1 MRSVES
7 EVGSVPDPAG
17 LEEIDPLGRSAM
29 GVEQLSIPPL
39 IVAVDGGEASVAA
52 LRVAAELA
60 DRDGTPVEA
69 VLREGVAPAGSGVSL
84 CASAL
89 REAPM
94 SDRTRMGRVR
104 RQLCAI
110 LETHPWSLHV
120 EFGSFG
126 PTVTDLARSTAAR
139 LIVMGLNRHRPARR
153 LLGRGAVARVLP
165 SAPVPVLAVAA
176 TARALPHVALAA
188 VDFSPASVCAAIVAR
203 DLLAQP
209 GTLQLVYV
217 HPDGAL
223 ASSELEG
230 TAAILGA
237 GISPRLKELAADL
250 AVDGV
255 TVDTRLTSGDVVERL
270 LIIAREKGAELVA
283 CGVHGT
289 NAVHKLPVSH
299 TPLALLRRAECS
311 ILIAPS
317 AE

>member
-153 LLGRGAVARVLP
+153 LLGKGAVARVLP
-165 SAPVPVLAVAA
+165 SAPVPVLAV
-176 TARALPHVALAA
+176 AA